1 MSPSR
6 RPLPEDLTA
15 LKKILSG
22 IPADEQTMKRLVN
35 CNLVEEFDSTALL
48 TEGGIRAAARLD
60 RWTAANPGP

>member
-35 CNLVEEFDSTALL
+35 CNLVEEFDNTALL

-60 RWTAANPGP
+60 RLNGC